1 MSASSDS
8 VAGLSDN
15 DDDSEDAGSVHPAG
29 IRLRRP
35 GYYTIPSWSELAN
48 MTDADGNCN
57 VENFTIGRTGYGNI
71 FFQGVTNIRNLNFDD
86 IVFFRRKEVTVYPD
100 DEKKPPLG
108 EGLNRRAQVTL
119 DKVWPLDKTKQEP
132 IKSPEKLLQLNYE
145 EKLQKACIKLGARF
159 IEYRPETGS
168 WVFRVDHFSK
178 YGLEESDEDEDAAAA
193 VILGR
198 KEVQKLKIVAP
209 AKPVAPPPPK
219 MPPVREG
226 DSSLPF
232 QPPSQQQQPDAS
244 AVEETSGSDTMLQL
258 SRISAPPSKVRM
270 MKAAL
275 FQMDEDPM
283 DMDGDASTTFD
294 TAKDSR
300 PIILEP
306 RPTIL
311 ERRDKFIED
320 IAHSMLGGNRSK
332 GLGGSFSIEPT
343 AALTSSLLLRSQY
356 LSHSGFAGTGSTPA
370 SKPRHAATKLA
381 RYTLQGGYDKYVA
394 LPTQSSAAD
403 TLKPPVAPVH
413 SGRLLP
419 FSEAILGSERLR
431 HLADAGLFMSRSFR
445 VGWSV
450 DWMLANV
457 GNSLSS
463 AALLVSNLFI
473 SRHVCSFS
481 PQIFWEIT
489 SVSGS
494 D

>member
-8 VAGLSDN
+8 NAGLSDN

-71 FFQGVTNIRNLNFDD
+71 FFQGVVNIRNINFDN

-100 DEKKPPLG
+100 DDKKPPLG

-119 DKVWPLDKTKQEP
+119 DKVWPVDKTKQEP
-132 IKSPEKLLQLNYE
+132 IKSPDKLLQLNYE

-178 YGLEESDEDEDAAAA
+178 YGLDESDEDEDAAAA

-209 AKPVAPPPPK
+209 AKQVAPPLPK
-219 MPPVREG
+219 MPQVRES
-226 DSSLPF
+226 DRDATLPF
-232 QPPSQQQQPDAS
+232 QPQLQQQPDVS

-258 SRISAPPSKVRM
+258 SRISAPASKVRM

-275 FQMDEDPM
+275 FQMDNEDPM
-283 DMDGDASTTFD
+283 DMDADASTAFD
-294 TAKDSR
+294 NVKDSR

-332 GLGGSFSIEPT
+332 GLGGSFSLEPT

-356 LSHSGFAGTGSTPA
+356 LSHSGFAGTGTTPS
-370 SKPRHAATKLA
+370 SKPRHAASKLA

-394 LPTQSSAAD
+394 LPTQAAAD
-403 TLKPPVAPVH
+403 TLKAPIAPMH

-419 FSEAILGSERLR
+419 FSEAILGPERLR
-431 HLADAGLFMSRSFR
+431 HLGDAGLFMSRSFR

-450 DWMLANV
+450 DWTLANV
-457 GNSLSS
+457 GNSLCN
-463 AALLVSNLFI
+463 AALLVSHNFI
-473 SRHVCSFS
+473 SVYILEKLVDRDAN
-481 PQIFWEIT
+481 ELN
-489 SVSGS
+489 